1 MAALDPV
8 ILGLLKIGPMTGY
21 RLKQNIERS
30 VGHFWTV
37 SYGGLYPALA
47 RLADKGDIELVAEDH
62 DKTYALTEQGRRSF
76 RAWFVQSST
85 KPVLKDEFLLKL
97 FFARDEE
104 LAGLLAEIDRR
115 LVHVSESLQ
124 ALADVGTEAA
134 SMTRG
139 QAVCLA
145 LGRVSL
151 EAEMQQLRQLQ
162 AEIVR
167 DQQTAM
173 DKAET
178 SNGKETY
185 DDGVG
190 T

>member
-8 ILGLLKIGPMTGY
+8 ILGLLKIRPMTGY

-62 DKTYALTEQGRRSF
+62 DKTYALTDRGRRSF
-76 RAWFVQSST
+76 RAWFVRSSPQ
-85 KPVLKDEFLLKL
+85 PVMKDEFLLKL
-97 FFARDEE
+97 FFARDDE
-104 LAGLLAEIDRR
+104 LAHLLGEIDRR
-115 LVHVSESLQ
+115 LAHVSESLQ
-124 ALADVGTEAA
+124 ALHEAEAEVG
-134 SMTRG
+134 SITRG

-151 EAEMQQLRQLQ
+151 EAEIQQLRQLQ
-162 AEIVR
+162 SGIVR
-167 DQQTAM
+167 DQRTTTEE
-173 DKAET
+173 AEG
-178 SNGKETY
+178 SSGKEQS
-185 DDGVG
+185 
-190 T
+190 